1 MTLDQYLVRQQNDE
15 LMHEVREWH
24 LQRSLRANREQR
36 LGTRP
41 QAASRRTGTGAI
53 EMKQNE
59 GAHMTLQLRRERPV
73 RSMKALALGLLGR
86 RKNSYGATPR

>member
-1 MTLDQYLVRQQNDE
+1 MFMTLDQYLVRQQNDE

-41 QAASRRTGTGAI
+41 QVASRRTGAGAI
-53 EMKQNE
+53 EMKQKGGAPRKLSGLGKE
-59 GAHMTLQLRRERPV
+59 GRDEELLRC
-73 RSMKALALGLLGR
+73 
-86 RKNSYGATPR
+86 